1 MRYLITF
8 SYDGTNFNGYQKQP
22 KLRTI
27 QGEIED
33 ALKFVGEE
41 DIELCASGR
50 TDKGVHALNQKAH
63 FDLNKNIT
71 CYKLKCAL
79 NTYTKND
86 IYIKD
91 VKVVQNDFHA
101 RYMVKKKEYI
111 YKINIGEYNP
121 IERNYI
127 YQYNKNLNIDRIKK

>member
-63 FDLNKNIT
+63 FDLEKEFDLD
-71 CYKLKCAL
+71 KLKQGL
-79 NTYTKND
+79 NSLLPED
-86 IYIKD
+86 IYIKKGKRNGKIKNFFQKLFKKD
-91 VKVVQNDFHA
+91 VD
-101 RYMVKKKEYI
+101 
-111 YKINIGEYNP
+111 
-121 IERNYI
+121 
-127 YQYNKNLNIDRIKK
+127 